1 MRLYVSYATKQ
12 SVAPPSL
19 RRFRAPLCSFSISVH
34 ACFFSIE
41 RTRGRKLRI
50 VREYFTPRNQSI
62 IGSTNLSY
70 ELISVSRSICL
81 AMKRLF
87 PSRIDNSF
95 LDCERCLLRRL
106 FRILVSTSDYYR
118 SRIDDSTRKRT
129 FAVSNFARWARTR
142 IARHSALRCHL
153 YRRCL
158 ATMLLYL
165 RI

>member
-1 MRLYVSYATKQ
+1 MRFYVSYATKQ

-106 FRILVSTSDYYR
+106 FRILVSSDYYR

>member
-106 FRILVSTSDYYR
+106 FRILVSSDYYR

>member
-106 FRILVSTSDYYR
+106 FRILVSSDYYR

-129 FAVSNFARWARTR
+129 FAVSNFAR
-142 IARHSALRCHL
+142 
-153 YRRCL
+153 
-158 ATMLLYL
+158 
-165 RI
+165 

>member
-1 MRLYVSYATKQ
+1 MQRNNLSLPLPPT
-12 SVAPPSL
+12 SLCEDLEPPLAPS
-19 RRFRAPLCSFSISVH
+19 SISVH

-81 AMKRLF
+81 AMGRLF
-87 PSRIDNSF
+87 PSRIAVSFTDNFF
-95 LDCERCLLRRL
+95 LCERCLVRRL
-106 FRILVSTSDYYR
+106 FRIFVSSDYYR

-129 FAVSNFARWARTR
+129 FAVSNFAR
-142 IARHSALRCHL
+142 
-153 YRRCL
+153 
-158 ATMLLYL
+158 
-165 RI
+165 

>member
-1 MRLYVSYATKQ
+1 MRFYVSYATKQ

-106 FRILVSTSDYYR
+106 FRILVSSDYYR

-129 FAVSNFARWARTR
+129 FAVSNFAR
-142 IARHSALRCHL
+142 
-153 YRRCL
+153 
-158 ATMLLYL
+158 
-165 RI
+165 

>member
-62 IGSTNLSY
+62 IGSMNLSY

-106 FRILVSTSDYYR
+106 FRILVSSDYYR

>member
-62 IGSTNLSY
+62 IGSMNLSY

-106 FRILVSTSDYYR
+106 FRILVSSDYYR

-129 FAVSNFARWARTR
+129 FAVSNFAR
-142 IARHSALRCHL
+142 
-153 YRRCL
+153 
-158 ATMLLYL
+158 
-165 RI
+165 